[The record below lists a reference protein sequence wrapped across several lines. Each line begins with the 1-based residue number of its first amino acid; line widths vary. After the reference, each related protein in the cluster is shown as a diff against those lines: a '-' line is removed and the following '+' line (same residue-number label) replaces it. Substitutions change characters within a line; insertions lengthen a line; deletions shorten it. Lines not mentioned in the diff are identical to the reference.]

1 MASGQPIADAAV
13 GAAFERT
20 EAERRAREI
29 GVPFVELDTAMLDR
43 ELIAAIPIELMVRH
57 AFLPLA
63 RTEDGGLEIALADA
77 GDVANIDAIEGL
89 LDVPVH
95 VRAAAARDI
104 EQALRHAGA
113 GERILEEVRRGFEEH
128 ADAGAGPDEGI
139 TLARLATSD
148 EPPIVRLLDTAILN
162 ALERRASD
170 IHIET
175 REEAVWIKYR
185 IDGVL
190 YPAVDPIDL
199 RHHDALVSRVKV
211 MSDLDI
217 AEKRVPQDGRF
228 KLNLQGRKVDFR
240 VSIMPSIHGED
251 AVIRI
256 LDKQY
261 LSEEFADLKLERLGF
276 TGIELQKIRKYISE
290 PYGMFLVTGPT
301 GSGKTTTLYAALS
314 EIRTEEDK
322 IITIED
328 PVEYQIGGITQI
340 PVNEK
345 KGLTFARGLRSILRH
360 DPDVIMVGEIR
371 DPETASIAVQ
381 SALTGHLVF
390 TTVHANNVFDVIGRL
405 LNMGVETYNFV
416 SALNCVLA
424 QRLVRL
430 ICERCKRPAE
440 ISPELLSLSGLDAGE
455 VSRYTLYEGA
465 GCGAC
470 HGTGYRGRTVIA
482 ELLDMTDRTR
492 ELILDRRPA
501 SEIKRHAMGEGMSL
515 LRQSAVEKA
524 LLGQTTLQE
533 INKVTFVE

>member
-1 MASGQPIADAAV
+1 MADSQPIAGAAV

-20 EAERRAREI
+20 EAQRRAGEI

-63 RTEDGGLEIALADA
+63 RTADGGFEIALADP

-113 GERILEEVRRGFEEH
+113 GERILEEVRRGFEDH
-128 ADAGAGPDEGI
+128 ADAAAGPDEGI

-175 REEAVWIKYR
+175 REDAVWIKYR

-211 MSDLDI
+211 MSELDI

-430 ICERCKRPAE
+430 VCEHCKRPAE

>member
-1 MASGQPIADAAV
+1 MAENQPIAEATG
-13 GAAFERT
+13 GASFERG
-20 EAERRAREI
+20 EAARRAREL
-29 GVPFVELDTAMLDR
+29 GVPFVEIDAAALDR
-43 ELIAAIPIELMVRH
+43 ELLGDIPIELMVRH

-63 RTEDGGLEIALADA
+63 RTDDGGLEVALADP
-77 GDVANIDAIEGL
+77 GDIANVDAIEGL

-95 VRAAAARDI
+95 VRAAAASDI
-104 EQALRHAGA
+104 ELALRFAGA
-113 GERILEEVRRGFEEH
+113 GERILEEVRRGFEEQGESRV
-128 ADAGAGPDEGI
+128 GADEGI
-139 TLARLATSD
+139 TLASLATSD
-148 EPPIVRLLDTAILN
+148 DPPIVRLLDTTIVN

-170 IHIET
+170 IHLET
-175 REEAVWIKYR
+175 REDAVWIKYR

-199 RHHDALVSRVKV
+199 RHHDALISRVKV

-228 KLNLQGRKVDFR
+228 KLNLQSRKVDFR

-261 LSEEFADLKLERLGF
+261 LSEEFADLRLDRLGF
-276 TGIELQKIRKYISE
+276 AGVELDKVRKYSRE

-416 SALNCVLA
+416 SGLNCVLA

-430 ICERCKRPAE
+430 VCEHCKRPVQPSDA
-440 ISPELLSLSGLDAGE
+440 LLAASGLDAAE
-455 VSRYTLYEGA
+455 VAQYTFYEGP
-465 GCGAC
+465 GCAVC

-482 ELLDMTDRTR
+482 ELLDMTDTTR
-492 ELILDRRPA
+492 ELILDRRPI
-501 SEIKRHAMGEGMSL
+501 SEIKRHATGEGMKL
-515 LRQSAVEKA
+515 LRESALEKA
-524 LLGQTTLQE
+524 LSGQTTLQE

>member
-1 MASGQPIADAAV
+1 MADSQPISDAAV

-29 GVPFVELDTAMLDR
+29 GVPFVELDAGMLDR

-128 ADAGAGPDEGI
+128 ADAAAGPDEGI

-175 REEAVWIKYR
+175 REDAVWIKYR

-211 MSDLDI
+211 MSELDI

>member
-1 MASGQPIADAAV
+1 MAGGQPIADAAV